1 MRVKKKAP
9 HAAPRD
15 TDAGTKL
22 AKMRL
27 RRNMTQKEAADKIG
41 ANQVLLSRWERGI
54 SSPRAARLAQLAA
67 LYKCSIEDLIE

>member
-1 MRVKKKAP
+1 MGVKKNAP

-27 RRNMTQKEAADKIG
+27 RRSMTQKEAAEKIG
-41 ANQVLLSRWERGI
+41 ANQVLLSRWERGV
-54 SSPRAARLAQLAA
+54 SSPHASRLAQLAE
-67 LYKCSIEDLIE
+67 LYKCSIDELI